1 MSAHLCWS
9 NLFHPSIPELCWHKL
24 QEINVNENSCLIAA
38 CKTQAL
44 KTEVIEQ
51 RLLAV
56 TYTGQS
62 MPALKAVSQH
72 LEAAE
77 NEAEAKLQQVSC
89 LSEKPSLCLL
99 VTESC

>member
-1 MSAHLCWS
+1 MVKIIIAL
-9 NLFHPSIPELCWHKL
+9 L
-24 QEINVNENSCLIAA
+24 QEIDIDENSCLIAA

-44 KTEVIEQ
+44 KTQVIEQ

-77 NEAEAKLQQVSC
+77 AEAEANLQQVTVFADKP
-89 LSEKPSLCLL
+89 LSVPVL
-99 VTESC
+99 